1 MKSLEERM
9 IARFDDLFE
18 AVKSVADAAEPMSNR
33 MDAGFAGVN
42 LRLGRVECRL
52 DRVEGRLDNVE
63 RRLTNVEDTLTG
75 GFKEFN
81 LRIGSLEKAF
91 L

>member
-9 IARFDDLFE
+9 IARFDELFE
-18 AVKSVADAAEPMSNR
+18 AVKSVADAAGLMSNR

-42 LRLGRVECRL
+42 HRL

-63 RRLTNVEDTLTG
+63 RRLTNVEDSLTG

-81 LRIGSLEKAF
+81 QRIGCLERAF